1 MSNPAV
7 ISLVSSQVNGKALK
21 IEDNIGEA
29 IHIHYDNVRIDL
41 TIDEFFNF
49 AKMIKESLQSL
60 LEIDNFNLNNYDP
73 IFLGELNEK
82 LYDLQ
87 KVCYE
92 KINLSQLQII
102 RKNILG
108 LPKISNINDSRVLRA
123 ISGET
128 KENDAYIQKNYYG
141 YTNKDRVK
149 YIYEQIKESGYPMK
163 EEYIVLINNQNL
175 IRDGQHR
182 GSALF
187 HIFGNVEIP
196 IIRLFF
202 KDNKYN
208 VRRFIILSVIKNNLK
223 TIIKKVLRK
232 VTKLKNRLLY
242 L

>member
-7 ISLVSSQVNGKALK
+7 ISLVISQVNGKILK

-41 TIDEFFNF
+41 TINEFSGF
-49 AKMIKESLQSL
+49 AKMIEESLQSL
-60 LEIDNFNLNNYDP
+60 IEIDNFNLNNYDP
-73 IFLGELNEK
+73 IFLSDLNEK

-92 KINLSQLQII
+92 KINLSRLQII

-108 LPKISNINDSRVLRA
+108 LPMKSNINESRVFRA
-123 ISGET
+123 ISRET
-128 KENDAYIQKNYYG
+128 KENDEYIQKNYYG
-141 YTNKDRVK
+141 YTNKDRVE
-149 YIYEQIKESGYPMK
+149 YIYEQIKESGYPLK
-163 EEYIVLINNQNL
+163 EEYIVLINNQNV

-182 GSALF
+182 ASALF
-187 HIFGNVEIP
+187 HIYGNVEIP

-208 VRRFIILSVIKNNLK
+208 VRRFIILNAIKNNLK
-223 TIIKKVLRK
+223 NKFKKVLRK
-232 VTKLKNRLLY
+232 VTKLKNRLQY